1 MQSEITIKKCMLSVW
16 QQCVDETGEL
26 STEMLAKTACKK
38 LNDFEGEFPTI
49 PEIYLEYAEDIRR
62 LHAQIEEKPADFSD
76 LPDFVTL

>member
-1 MQSEITIKKCMLSVW
+1 MQSEITIKKYMLSVIN
-16 QQCVDETGEL
+16 QCIDETGEL

-62 LHAQIEEKPADFSD
+62 LHAQIVSD